1 MQFSVGLNPRAPE
14 LVDLVIENR
23 TRIYEVYFSWGDFPN
38 GRSSQTLDDERTPW
52 EMLRWQEETL
62 ARLTEAG
69 VGLNLLFNG
78 NCYGADSQAR
88 AFFNKIGQTVD
99 YLASRYALR
108 SVTTTSP
115 LIARFVHENFTNLE
129 VRASVNMEIG
139 TVEGMSY
146 LADVFD
152 GYYMKRELNR
162 DWDAIRTLHDWAE
175 RNEKKLY
182 MLANSGCLNFCSAHV
197 FHDNLVSHEAEIAS
211 RDNGYQFNG
220 VCRTYLLKEEN
231 ILRLP
236 EITNFVRPED
246 MALYEPY
253 FVSAKL
259 ATRVHRAPTM
269 VLNAYLRG
277 RYSGDLLALLE
288 PQHSVYPYVLENGEP
303 MRVRKISL

>member
-14 LVDLVIENR
+14 LLDCIIENR
-23 TRIYEVYFSWGDFPN
+23 SRMYEVYFSWGDFPN
-38 GRSSQTLDDERTPW
+38 GRSSQILDDERTPW
-52 EMLRWQEETL
+52 EMLRWQEAAL
-62 ARLTEAG
+62 AKLTEAG

-88 AFFNKIGQTVD
+88 SFYNKVGQTMD
-99 YLASRYALR
+99 YLLERYALR

-115 LIARFVHENFTNLE
+115 LIAKFLHANFERLE

-139 TVEGMSY
+139 SVEGMAY
-146 LADVFD
+146 LADYFD

-162 DWDAIRTLHDWAE
+162 DFGAIRKLHRWTE
-175 RNEKKLY
+175 EHGKKLY

-197 FHDNLVSHEAEIAS
+197 FHDNLVSHEAEIAG
-211 RDNGYQFNG
+211 RDNAYQFTG
-220 VCRTYLLKEEN
+220 ICREFLSKEEN

-246 MALYEPY
+246 VPLYEPY
-253 FVSAKL
+253 FAAAKL
-259 ATRVHRAPTM
+259 ATRVHRAPGM
-269 VLNAYLRG
+269 VVNAYLRG